1 MPHEPT
7 TTEPAAQATSTY
19 ARYVDTMTALAPGL
33 NDVTPAYRAYV
44 EMIAQLSDQDLG
56 TAIYDMSS
64 TLHHIELF
72 HADETQPLRDR
83 IAIGRAALQQRIVAA
98 GGHAVPHPDLLI
110 DLEQRTSIQKRIDVL
125 RELEGLVPEA
135 ELRPAL
141 ALVQRE
147 PEWVAHAGK
156 LAALARKYGG
166 RIAEIVARGIVKAAV
181 GSPVL
186 RIVEREPDRLAAQ
199 QTTISTGD
207 AL

>member
-1 MPHEPT
+1 MPNQT
-7 TTEPAAQATSTY
+7 TTPEPAAQ
-19 ARYVDTMTALAPGL
+19 VAPSLPAGF
-33 NDVTPAYRAYV
+33 DGVTPAYRAYV
-44 EMIAQLSDQDLG
+44 DMIAQLSDADLG

-64 TLHHIELF
+64 TLHHIELL

-98 GGHAVPHPDLLI
+98 GGHAVPHPDLVI
-110 DLEQRTSIQKRIDVL
+110 ELEQRTSIQKRIDVL
-125 RELEGLVPEA
+125 RELEGLVPES

-156 LAALARKYGG
+156 LATIARKYGG